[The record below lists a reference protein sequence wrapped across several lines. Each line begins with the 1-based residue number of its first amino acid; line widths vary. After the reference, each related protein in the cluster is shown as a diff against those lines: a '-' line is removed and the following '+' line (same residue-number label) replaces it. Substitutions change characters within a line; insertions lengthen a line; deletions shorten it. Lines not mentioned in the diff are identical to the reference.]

1 MTGRPPRSASRA
13 RREFEARRLECSRGF
28 GVPERWEVVWRSH
41 VMKRSATVR
50 LELDSRPES
59 VTLVRAMLSALA
71 ESLGLE
77 AELLNDL
84 KTAVSEA
91 CNNTVVHA
99 YGGLSG
105 PLVVQVDVDVG
116 GVHVSV
122 RDYGSGIR
130 GLASRDD
137 GMGVGLAVISAL
149 ASRAEFLT
157 PPDGGGTEVRM
168 WFPLRAPEPTSGRRE
183 EVGLADERP
192 AIYSLE
198 RRIELSGDV
207 VVTVSPVAL
216 MTPVLG
222 RLARA
227 LAASARFSFDRFSDV
242 YLVADTIGA
251 HAQRAVSGEQVSF
264 SLISAG
270 KRLEL
275 KLGPFTEGSGAQFQ
289 RTAAARAQDLPL
301 SMLADE
307 IAVDREGPAETLY
320 VVLRDPGGRSHQAT
334 L

>member
-1 MTGRPPRSASRA
+1 
-13 RREFEARRLECSRGF
+13 
-28 GVPERWEVVWRSH
+28 
-41 VMKRSATVR
+41 MKRSATVR
-50 LELDSRPES
+50 LELNSRPES

-71 ESLGLE
+71 ESLGLG

-99 YGGLSG
+99 YGGVSG
-105 PLVVQVDVDVG
+105 PLVVEVEMEPR
-116 GVHVSV
+116 GVTVAV
-122 RDYGSGIR
+122 RDHGSGIHN
-130 GLASRDD
+130 LAARDD

-149 ASRAEFLT
+149 ASRAEFLS
-157 PPDGGGTEVRM
+157 PPEGGTEVRM
-168 WFPLRAPEPTSGRRE
+168 WFPLDTPGSMPGEGEEPGLDRDRE
-183 EVGLADERP
+183 RTET
-192 AIYSLE
+192 LE

-207 VVTVSPVAL
+207 VVTVSPVSL

-222 RLARA
+222 RLARS

-264 SLISAG
+264 SLVSTG

-275 KLGPFTEGSGAQFQ
+275 RMGPFTEGSGAQFQ
-289 RTAAARAQDLPL
+289 RTAASKAHDSPL
-301 SMLADE
+301 AMLADE
-307 IAVDREGPAETLY
+307 IAVDRDGVAETLH
-320 VVLRDPGGRSHQAT
+320 VVLRDPGGRSPQPT
-334 L
+334 R